1 MYIDTYAKHTIN
13 KGVYLMYKGNE
24 IIIKIVTTKVS
35 LYEDTKTRR
44 GEVNTID
51 HSVIYP
57 II

>member
-1 MYIDTYAKHTIN
+1 
-13 KGVYLMYKGNE
+13 MYKGNE